1 MVVYIDFTLLCLI
14 KILFKNLNTL
24 CSRMVVFIV
33 ISCFLS
39 SARYMRLLG
48 KIVLGLLSTWTTTTR
63 RRISTLL
70 RHFKNIM
77 HNEVLYILRF
87 SLWQISPSRSKISLW
102 PTTQRK
108 LQLNTRALLLHFVSN
123 HGNNL
128 VLNLLLAFLWVSGKH
143 SSCSFID
150 YNN

>member
-1 MVVYIDFTLLCLI
+1 MKNTISHNKLPNTELRYKWLFTLLLHYVVEC
-14 KILFKNLNTL
+14 FNTL
-24 CSRMVVFIV
+24 CSRMFVFIV

-48 KIVLGLLSTWTTTTR
+48 KIVLGLLSTQTTTTR

-70 RHFKNIM
+70 RNFKNIM

-87 SLWQISPSRSKISLW
+87 SLRQISPSRSKISLW
-102 PTTQRK
+102 PTTQRR
-108 LQLNTRALLLHFVSN
+108 LQLNTQSLPLHFVSS

-128 VLNLLLAFLWVSGKH
+128 VF
-143 SSCSFID
+143 
-150 YNN
+150 